1 MRDAATGQ
9 ILWESGEWNTMAEE
23 VEAQA
28 PRQILQCRTVSR
40 EINFSSQETMSEL
53 RLVQTCI
60 FKGEYL
66 EEWNFSFG
74 FVIPNSTNTWQ
85 QTIEA
90 ATEEEMIPAELL
102 NGNTVLDTCFFDGD
116 QHIGSQ
122 RIRLW
127 YV

>member
-1 MRDAATGQ
+1 MDET
-9 ILWESGEWNTMAEE
+9 
-23 VEAQA
+23 EAQV
-28 PRQILQCRTVSR
+28 PQEILNCRQVSR
-40 EINFSSQETMSEL
+40 EIIFSSQEVMSSL
-53 RLVQTCI
+53 RLVQTVI
-60 FKGEYL
+60 FKGEVL

-90 ATEEEMIPAELL
+90 ADEEEMIPAELL
-102 NGNTVLDTCFFDGD
+102 SGHLILHTAFYDGE
-116 QHIGSQ
+116 HCIASQ